1 MFSLTLFIRYKMLCY
16 LCMRQSVDDLPHHE
30 VPHPVHLPVHGP
42 GKYENCISEI
52 VPYVPT

>member
-16 LCMRQSVDDLPHHE
+16 LYLRQSVDDLPHHE

-52 VPYVPT
+52 MPNMHT

>member
-1 MFSLTLFIRYKMLCY
+1 MFSLTLFIRYKMLRY
-16 LCMRQSVDDLPHHE
+16 LFFRQSVDDLPHHE
-30 VPHPVHLPVHGP
+30 VPHLVHLPVHGP